1 MSVEQELTGTV
12 FEVREFCVHD
22 GPGVR
27 TTVFLKGCPLRC
39 VWCQN
44 PEGQSFEP
52 QLLVTLKECVR
63 CGACLRACPQ
73 GGKSCTACGACV
85 HVCPQGCRRLCG
97 IRMTADELAAKV
109 MKDAD
114 FLRQSGGG
122 VTFSGGEP
130 LAQAA
135 FVCRAIDLMKPL
147 HVAIETSGYASADDY
162 QAVVEKVDFVYQD
175 IKLCDDDA
183 HRRWTGH
190 GNRQILNNLAWLK
203 ASGKPFV
210 ARIPL
215 IPGVTDTTENYA
227 GVADLLKGSRNLL
240 EIQLLPYN
248 FAAGAKYALVDRE
261 YKPSFNEKTPV
272 NTDSTVFKQASLP
285 CRVM

>member
-1 MSVEQELTGTV
+1 MEQEATGV
-12 FEVREFCVHD
+12 IFEVREFCVHD

-39 VWCQN
+39 AWCQN

-52 QLLVTLKECVR
+52 QLLVTMKECVH
-63 CGACLRACPQ
+63 CGACQRICPQ
-73 GGKSCTACGACV
+73 GGKQCMACGACT

-97 IRMTADELAAKV
+97 TRMTAADLAARL

-114 FLRQSGGG
+114 FLSQSGGG

-130 LAQAA
+130 LAQAD
-135 FVCRAIDLMKPL
+135 FVHDVIKRIHPL
-147 HVAIETSGYASADDY
+147 NVAIETSGFASHDVY
-162 QAVVEKVDFVYQD
+162 QQVIGDVDLVYQD
-175 IKLCDDDA
+175 VKLADPEE
-183 HRRWTGH
+183 HRKWTGVD
-190 GNRQILNNLAWLK
+190 NDLILKNLAWLK

-215 IPGVTDTTENYA
+215 IPSVTDTVDNFAAIAE
-227 GVADLLKGSRNLL
+227 LLKGSANLR

-248 FAAGAKYALVDRE
+248 FAAGAKYALVGRE
-261 YKPSFNEKTPV
+261 YKPLSMK
-272 NTDSTVFKQASLP
+272 KRL
-285 CRVM
+285 

>member
-1 MSVEQELTGTV
+1 MAAQDTVGIV

-39 VWCQN
+39 AWCQN

-52 QLLVTLKECVR
+52 QLLVSGKECVH
-63 CGACLRACPQ
+63 CGACLKACPQ
-73 GGKSCTACGACV
+73 HGQKCTTCGACV

-97 IRMTADELAAKV
+97 TRMTAAELAARV

-114 FLRQSGGG
+114 FLWQSGGG

-130 LAQAA
+130 LAQPD
-135 FVCRAIDLMKPL
+135 FVREAIVQMRPL
-147 HVAIETSGYASADDY
+147 HVAVETSGYAPSDVY
-162 QAVVEKVDFVYQD
+162 RQVIGSVDLIYQD
-175 IKLCDDDA
+175 IKLADGDA
-183 HRRWTGH
+183 HRRWTGMD
-190 GNRQILNNLAWLK
+190 NSLILENIAWLK
-203 ASGKPFV
+203 TSGKPFI

-215 IPGVTDTTENYA
+215 IPGVTDTAENFA
-227 GVADLLKGSRNLL
+227 SIAELLRGSANLI
-240 EIQLLPYN
+240 EVQLLPYN
-248 FAAGAKYALVDRE
+248 FAAGAKYALVGRE
-261 YKPSFNEKTPV
+261 YKPPFNEKTPV
-272 NTDSTVFKQASLP
+272 NANLTAFKQVSLP

>member
-1 MSVEQELTGTV
+1 MATKDTVGIV

-39 VWCQN
+39 AWCQN

-52 QLLVTLKECVR
+52 QLLVSGKECVH
-63 CGACLRACPQ
+63 CGACLRVCPH
-73 GGKSCTACGACV
+73 GGKNCTVCGACV

-97 IRMTADELAAKV
+97 TRMTAAELAARV

-130 LAQAA
+130 MAQAD
-135 FVCRAIDLMKPL
+135 FVCEAIERMRPL
-147 HVAIETSGYASADDY
+147 HVAVETSGYAPHDVY
-162 QAVVEKVDFVYQD
+162 RQVIEAVDLVYQD
-175 IKLCDDDA
+175 VKIVDDEA
-183 HRRWTGH
+183 HQRWTGADNH
-190 GNRQILNNLAWLK
+190 QILENIAWLK
-203 ASGKPFV
+203 TSGKPFV

-215 IPGVTDTTENYA
+215 IPGVTDTAENFTA
-227 GVADLLKGSRNLL
+227 IAELLRGSRNLL

-248 FAAGAKYALVDRE
+248 FAAGAKYALVGRE

-272 NTDSTVFKQASLP
+272 NTDLTAFQQALLP